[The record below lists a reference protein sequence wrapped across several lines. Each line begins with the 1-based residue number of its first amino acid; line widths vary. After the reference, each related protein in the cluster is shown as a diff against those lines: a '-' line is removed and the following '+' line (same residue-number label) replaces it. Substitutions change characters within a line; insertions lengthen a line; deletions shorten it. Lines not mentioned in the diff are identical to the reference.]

1 MGKPSQGEH
10 SLERGHGGVLVPYF
24 DMSVADLE
32 RYRPVVAMPVDF
44 DARWEDTLDEARSRD
59 LGLAIDRQ
67 PSAMTAFVVDDVTF
81 AGFGGDP
88 VKAWLV
94 RPRDADGEIP
104 LVVEYNGYGGGRG
117 FPHERLLWP
126 AAGYGYLFMD
136 SRGQGSAWGSGGH
149 TADASGGGAAA
160 GPSLPGFMTRGILD
174 FSTYYFRRLIT
185 DAVRALDVAAVLPG
199 IDMRKIA
206 VAGASQGGGLA
217 IAAAGLSSVP
227 SAALIDVPFLCH
239 IARGVA
245 IAEQDPY
252 QEVARYLAV
261 HRDNTDRAMETLSY
275 VDGVNLAARANAT
288 ALFSVALRDDVC
300 PPSTV
305 YAAFNAWA
313 GDARMNVYDFNGHE
327 GGQAFQQIRQAEFLE
342 LLWRA

>member
-1 MGKPSQGEH
+1 M
-10 SLERGHGGVLVPYF
+10 PYF
-24 DMSVADLE
+24 DMTVADLE
-32 RYRPVVAMPVDF
+32 RYRPDVAIPVDF
-44 DARWEDTLDEARSRD
+44 DARWQDTLDEARSHD
-59 LGLAIDRQ
+59 LALVLERQ
-67 PSAMTAFVVDDVTF
+67 TSPMTAFVVDDVTF

-94 RPRDADGEIP
+94 RPRDGEGPLP

-117 FPHERLLWP
+117 LPHERILWP
-126 AAGYGYLFMD
+126 AVGYAYLFMD
-136 SRGQGSAWGSGGH
+136 SRGQGSAWGSGGN
-149 TADASGGGAAA
+149 TADASGGGEA
-160 GPSLPGFMTRGILD
+160 GAPALPGFMTRGILD
-174 FSTYYFRRLIT
+174 FSTYYFRRLIS
-185 DAVRALDVAAVLPG
+185 DAVRALDVAVALPG
-199 IDMRKIA
+199 IDRKRIA

-227 SAALIDVPFLCH
+227 SAALVDVPFLCH

-261 HRDNTDRAMETLSY
+261 HRDNTARAMHTLSY
-275 VDGVNLAARANAT
+275 VDGVTLAARATAS

-305 YAAFNAWA
+305 YAAFNAWK
-313 GDARMNVYDFNGHE
+313 GDASINVYDFNGHE
-327 GGQAFQQIRQAEFLE
+327 GGQAFQQVRQADFLAQ
-342 LLWRA
+342 LWAV